1 MATLDE
7 SRPRR
12 SSEFWAIIGSA
23 VAIGALT
30 LTVSGWHRS
39 DMESLRAQIG
49 GVRDE
54 LRAEIGGVRAEI
66 GGVRAEIG
74 GVRAEMRAEI
84 GGVRAE
90 IGGVRGEIAGV
101 RGEIAGVRGEIR
113 SLDERLTGRIDTL
126 QEGQAQ
132 IFARLAVLESH
143 VLGAAPVA
151 QWGSAAEP
159 AP

>member
-39 DMESLRAQIG
+39 DIESLRAQIG

-66 GGVRAEIG
+66 GGVRAE
-74 GVRAEMRAEI
+74 MRAEI
-84 GGVRAE
+84 GGVRA
-90 IGGVRGEIAGV
+90 
-101 RGEIAGVRGEIR
+101 EIAGVRGEIR

>member
-54 LRAEIGGVRAEI
+54 LRAEIGGVRA
-66 GGVRAEIG
+66 
-74 GVRAEMRAEI
+74 
-84 GGVRAE
+84 
-90 IGGVRGEIAGV
+90 
-101 RGEIAGVRGEIR
+101 
-113 SLDERLTGRIDTL
+113 
-126 QEGQAQ
+126 
-132 IFARLAVLESH
+132 
-143 VLGAAPVA
+143 
-151 QWGSAAEP
+151 
-159 AP
+159 

>member
-1 MATLDE
+1 MATVDE

-30 LTVSGWHRS
+30 LTVSGWHQS
-39 DMESLRAQIG
+39 DMESLRA
-49 GVRDE
+49 
-54 LRAEIGGVRAEI
+54 EIGS
-66 GGVRAEIG
+66 
-74 GVRAEMRAEI
+74 VRAEMRAEI

-90 IGGVRGEIAGV
+90 I
-101 RGEIAGVRGEIR
+101 AGVRGEIR
-113 SLDERLTGRIDTL
+113 TLDERLTGRIDTL

-143 VLGAAPVA
+143 VLGTAPVA

>member
-39 DMESLRAQIG
+39 DIES
-49 GVRDE
+49 
-54 LRAEIGGVRAEI
+54 LRAEIGGLRGEI
-66 GGVRAEIG
+66 GGLRAEMRTEIG

-84 GGVRAE
+84 GGVRA
-90 IGGVRGEIAGV
+90 
-101 RGEIAGVRGEIR
+101 EIAGVRGEIR

>member
-1 MATLDE
+1 MATVDE

-23 VAIGALT
+23 VAIGALM

-39 DMESLRAQIG
+39 DIESL
-49 GVRDE
+49 
-54 LRAEIGGVRAEI
+54 
-66 GGVRAEIG
+66 
-74 GVRAEMRAEI
+74 RAEI

-90 IGGVRGEIAGV
+90 IGGVRGEIGGV
-101 RGEIAGVRGEIR
+101 RGEIGGLRAEMRTEIGDVRAEMRAEIGGVRGEIGGLR
-113 SLDERLTGRIDTL
+113 GEVRALDERLSGRIDKL

-132 IFARLAVLESH
+132 MVARLAVLESH
-143 VLGAAPVA
+143 VLGTAPVA
-151 QWGSAAEP
+151 QWGSAAES